1 MRLIIL
7 GSTGMLGQAVARQ
20 AINAGL
26 ETVEVSRSGKVRWD
40 YFRESFASLASRL
53 NISEQDV
60 LVNCIGWIPQK
71 SSTDR
76 KLDERHAKTL
86 NVDLVSEIQGYQD
99 GVEFKWIQIAT
110 DCVFS
115 GQTGNYTENSS
126 FDPIDLYGLTK
137 VAGELVMAGAMKVRS
152 SIIGM
157 DSINK
162 SGLYEWF
169 KGQPIGAR
177 VQGYQNHQWNGV
189 STISFAKLAVGLASK
204 GLVVPSSQH
213 WIPANSLSKYDLL
226 QLFKEQLPRPEIEV
240 EPVAHSRGVNRT
252 IQTLSPDRNLELWAV
267 AGYLNVPSIEELVV
281 ELVSSDLEDEG

>member
-20 AINAGL
+20 ALSAGL

-53 NISEQDV
+53 DISEHDV

-71 SSTDR
+71 SSGDAGV
-76 KLDERHAKTL
+76 DEQRSKAL
-86 NVDLVSEIQGYQD
+86 NVDLISEIQSHQD
-99 GVEFKWIQIAT
+99 EVGFKWIQIAT

-115 GQTGNYTENSS
+115 GETGGYTENSR
-126 FDPIDLYGLTK
+126 FDPIDLYGRTK
-137 VAGELVMAGAMKVRS
+137 VAGELLMPGAMKVRS

-169 KGQPIGAR
+169 KGRPIGAR
-177 VQGYQNHQWNGV
+177 LQGYQDHQWNGV
-189 STISFAKLAVGLASK
+189 STIAFARLSIGLALQ
-204 GLVVPSSQH
+204 GLVVPSHQH
-213 WIPANSLSKYDLL
+213 WIPADSLSKYDLI
-226 QLFKEQLPRPEIEV
+226 QLFKEHIPRPDIDV
-240 EPVAHSRGVNRT
+240 VPVAHSRGVNRT
-252 IQTLSPDRNLELWAV
+252 VQTLSPERNLELWAV